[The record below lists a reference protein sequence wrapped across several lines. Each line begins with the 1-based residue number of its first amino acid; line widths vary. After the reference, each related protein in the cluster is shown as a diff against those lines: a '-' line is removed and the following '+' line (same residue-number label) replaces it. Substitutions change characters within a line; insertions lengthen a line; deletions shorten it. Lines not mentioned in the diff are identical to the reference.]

1 MAVFSTGK
9 HQLPLGER
17 AYVMG
22 ILNVTPDSF
31 SDGGLFFSPE
41 RAVRHALEMRDEGAD
56 IIDIGAQSTRPGN
69 TRISPEQELERL
81 LPVLKQL
88 RDRLDIPVSVDTFY
102 PQVAATAL
110 ENGVEILNDVTGFDD
125 PAMVDVAAGSDCGC
139 IVMHHTGAD
148 SDIVAAVHQ
157 YFVGQL
163 DMLNRRGIPS
173 ERICLDPGIG
183 FGKTHEQNLQL
194 LANVGKLRVGECALL
209 IAASRKRVIGQEC
222 SNPPFEERLPGTIA
236 AHSIAVADGAD
247 MVRAHDVRE
256 TVQSTR
262 IASAIRRA
270 RIG

>member
-1 MAVFSTGK
+1 
-9 HQLPLGER
+9 
-17 AYVMG
+17 
-22 ILNVTPDSF
+22 
-31 SDGGLFFSPE
+31 
-41 RAVRHALEMRDEGAD
+41 
-56 IIDIGAQSTRPGN
+56 
-69 TRISPEQELERL
+69 
-81 LPVLKQL
+81 
-88 RDRLDIPVSVDTFY
+88 
-102 PQVAATAL
+102 
-110 ENGVEILNDVTGFDD
+110 
-125 PAMVDVAAGSDCGC
+125 
-139 IVMHHTGAD
+139 MHHTGAD
-148 SDIVAAVHQ
+148 SDIVATVRQ
-157 YFVGQL
+157 YFMRQL
-163 DMLNRRGIPS
+163 DMLNRRSISS